1 MRTRLRRTS
10 MVAAVLLLAMDAH
23 PIAASAADTSTV
35 GWVRLAQL
43 SPTMAPVDGYLSPAA
58 SGAQSAAQPAMA
70 HAAYGTMSQ
79 YQPVAPGGY
88 IAAFRAAG
96 SSATANPL
104 ATTQLTVVAG
114 QAYTI
119 AASGT
124 AAKLQVL
131 NDALTAPAGKASV
144 RVIEASRLSP
154 TASVMLGTE
163 PLAANL
169 RSPGASPYQTVNPGA
184 GALLVTTKA
193 VTTQTISANLV
204 ANSTYSVV
212 ILDGAE
218 DNARVLVVGDATGM
232 NAMPKGGVATG
243 FGGTANT
250 SSEPRHDYAPALE
263 LSLLAAML
271 GLAATRQLKRRR
283 QSG

>member
-10 MVAAVLLLAMDAH
+10 MVAAALVLAIDAR
-23 PIAASAADTSTV
+23 PIAASAAGTSTV

-43 SPTMAPVDGYLSPAA
+43 SPTMASVDGDLSGA
-58 SGAQSAAQPAMA
+58 SGAAQPVMA

-79 YQPVAPGGY
+79 YQAVAPGGY
-88 IAAFRAAG
+88 TASFREAG
-96 SSATANPL
+96 SSATA
-104 ATTQLTVVAG
+104 TTQLTVAAG
-114 QAYTI
+114 QAYTV
-119 AASGT
+119 AAFGT
-124 AAKLQVL
+124 AAAKLQVL

-169 RSPGASPYQTVNPGA
+169 RSPGASPYQTVNPGT

-193 VTTQTISANLV
+193 AITQTVSASLI

-212 ILDGAE
+212 ILDGTE
-218 DNARVLVVGDATGM
+218 DTARVLVVGDAIGM
-232 NAMPKGGVATG
+232 GTMPKGSVATG
-243 FGGTANT
+243 FGGTAVA
-250 SSEPRHDYAPALE
+250 RHDYALE
-263 LSLLAAML
+263 FSLLAAML
-271 GLAATRQLKRRR
+271 VLIATRELRRR
-283 QSG
+283 RRSG

>member
-1 MRTRLRRTS
+1 MRTRIRRAS
-10 MVAAVLLLAMDAH
+10 MVAAALLLAIDAQ
-23 PIAASAADTSTV
+23 PIAASAATSTV

-43 SPTMAPVDGYLSPAA
+43 SPTMAPVDGYLSP
-58 SGAQSAAQPAMA
+58 SAQTQPAMA
-70 HAAYGTMSQ
+70 HAAYGTISQ
-79 YQPVAPGGY
+79 YQPVAPGSY

-104 ATTQLTVVAG
+104 ATTQLTVTAG
-114 QAYTI
+114 QAYTV
-119 AASGT
+119 AAFGT

-131 NDALTAPAGKASV
+131 DDALTAPAGKASV

-169 RSPGASPYQTVNPGA
+169 RSPGASPYQTVNPGT
-184 GALLVTTKA
+184 GALLVTTKD
-193 VTTQTISANLV
+193 VTTQTISTNLV

-218 DNARVLVVGDATGM
+218 DIARVLVVGDAIGM

-250 SSEPRHDYAPALE
+250 RHDYAPALE

-271 GLAATRQLKRRR
+271 GLAAIRQLNRRR